1 MREFLFSSNG
11 CSSWES
17 LPRWGGGRGWGCRQC
32 VGLCL
37 SPWIQSVTEYV
48 IFFSIVK
55 TYVFLQNYG
64 KVIKKTEV
72 NFPIT
77 AMNKMLI
84 SFVQA
89 EQKVNTLN
97 DKFEWKK
104 TRIPKSILMW
114 ATSMNANNLRVS
126 WKKYFSCLFSCGK
139 MMLENINHRTVCKYH
154 LAASKVTLIS
164 LLSTHYCKRN
174 MVWTD

>member
-17 LPRWGGGRGWGCRQC
+17 LPRWGWGRGWGCRQC

-48 IFFSIVK
+48 RFFSIVK

-64 KVIKKTEV
+64 KVIKKPEV

-84 SFVQA
+84 SFFQA

-97 DKFEWKK
+97 DKFKWKK
-104 TRIPKSILMW
+104 
-114 ATSMNANNLRVS
+114 NQGFQNH
-126 WKKYFSCLFSCGK
+126 FSCEQHQW
-139 MMLENINHRTVCKYH
+139 MLITYGFLEKNTFLVCLVVVKWCWRISTTEPSVNITWPPPR
-154 LAASKVTLIS
+154 
-164 LLSTHYCKRN
+164 
-174 MVWTD
+174 

>member
-17 LPRWGGGRGWGCRQC
+17 LPRWGGGRGWGCCQC

-64 KVIKKTEV
+64 KVIKKPEV

-97 DKFEWKK
+97 DNFKWKK
-104 TRIPKSILMW
+104 NKDSKINSHV
-114 ATSMNANNLRVS
+114 N
-126 WKKYFSCLFSCGK
+126 
-139 MMLENINHRTVCKYH
+139 NINEC
-154 LAASKVTLIS
+154 
-164 LLSTHYCKRN
+164 
-174 MVWTD
+174 

>member
-17 LPRWGGGRGWGCRQC
+17 LPRWGWGRGWGCRQC

-55 TYVFLQNYG
+55 TYVLLQNYG
-64 KVIKKTEV
+64 KVIKKPEV

-97 DKFEWKK
+97 DKFKWKK
-104 TRIPKSILMW
+104 QGFQ
-114 ATSMNANNLRVS
+114 NH
-126 WKKYFSCLFSCGK
+126 FSCEQHQW
-139 MMLENINHRTVCKYH
+139 MLITYGFLEKNTFLVFLVVVKWCWRISTTEPCVNITWPPPR
-154 LAASKVTLIS
+154 
-164 LLSTHYCKRN
+164 
-174 MVWTD
+174 

>member
-64 KVIKKTEV
+64 KVIKKPEV

-97 DKFEWKK
+97 DKFKWK
-104 TRIPKSILMW
+104 
-114 ATSMNANNLRVS
+114 NQGFQNQ
-126 WKKYFSCLFSCGK
+126 FSCEQHQW
-139 MMLENINHRTVCKYH
+139 MLITYGFLEKNTFLVFLVVVKWCWRISTTEPSVNITWPPPR
-154 LAASKVTLIS
+154 
-164 LLSTHYCKRN
+164 
-174 MVWTD
+174 

>member
-17 LPRWGGGRGWGCRQC
+17 LPRWGWGRGWGCRQC
-32 VGLCL
+32 VSLCL

-48 IFFSIVK
+48 RFFSIVK

-64 KVIKKTEV
+64 KVIKKPEV

-97 DKFEWKK
+97 DKFKWKK
-104 TRIPKSILMW
+104 KQGFQNHFSCEQHQWMLTTYGFLE
-114 ATSMNANNLRVS
+114 
-126 WKKYFSCLFSCGK
+126 KKYFSCLFSCSK

-154 LAASKVTLIS
+154 LAASKVTHITPVNTL
-164 LLSTHYCKRN
+164 
-174 MVWTD
+174 M

>member
-1 MREFLFSSNG
+1 MKEFLFSSNG

-32 VGLCL
+32 VSLCL

-48 IFFSIVK
+48 RFFSIVK

-97 DKFEWKK
+97 DKFKWKK
-104 TRIPKSILMW
+104 NKDSKIISH
-114 ATSMNANNLRVS
+114 VS
-126 WKKYFSCLFSCGK
+126 
-139 MMLENINHRTVCKYH
+139 NINEC
-154 LAASKVTLIS
+154 
-164 LLSTHYCKRN
+164 
-174 MVWTD
+174 

>member
-64 KVIKKTEV
+64 KVIKKPEV

-97 DKFEWKK
+97 DKFKWKNQGFQNQFSCEQHQWMLTTYGFLEKK
-104 TRIPKSILMW
+104 TTFLVFLVVVKWCWRISTTEPS
-114 ATSMNANNLRVS
+114 V
-126 WKKYFSCLFSCGK
+126 
-139 MMLENINHRTVCKYH
+139 NITWPPPR
-154 LAASKVTLIS
+154 
-164 LLSTHYCKRN
+164 
-174 MVWTD
+174 

>member
-17 LPRWGGGRGWGCRQC
+17 LPRWGWGRGWGCRQC

-64 KVIKKTEV
+64 KVIKKPEV

-89 EQKVNTLN
+89 EQKVSTLN
-97 DKFEWKK
+97 DKFKWKK
-104 TRIPKSILMW
+104 NKDSKINSH
-114 ATSMNANNLRVS
+114 VS
-126 WKKYFSCLFSCGK
+126 
-139 MMLENINHRTVCKYH
+139 NINEC
-154 LAASKVTLIS
+154 
-164 LLSTHYCKRN
+164 
-174 MVWTD
+174 